1 LAISLS
7 YITPPPPR
15 DAPRRCV
22 VSALLVGEADERRHA
37 AAALASLA
45 AAPANH
51 RELHE
56 ADGVAALLDVLRG
69 GGGAEAALV
78 RAP

>member
-1 LAISLS
+1 VRETQRES
-7 YITPPPPR
+7 
-15 DAPRRCV
+15 
-22 VSALLVGEADERRHA
+22 
-37 AAALASLA
+37 
-45 AAPANH
+45 NH

-78 RAP
+78 RALRKGVLRVS